1 VFPNDPSRMPPERE
15 IEFKIQLQPGTA
27 LIAKALYKM
36 LPMEMKKLKIQL
48 QGLLDKGYICP
59 GTSPWGCLALFV
71 MKKDKELCLRVDYR
85 PLNVV
90 TIKNKYPVPRIDVLF
105 NQLVGAQVFL

>member
-1 VFPNDPSRMPPERE
+1 
-15 IEFKIQLQPGTA
+15 
-27 LIAKALYKM
+27 
-36 LPMEMKKLKIQL
+36 
-48 QGLLDKGYICP
+48 
-59 GTSPWGCLALFV
+59 

-85 PLNVV
+85 PLNGV